1 MNKHINNIRHNRD
14 TRAHMP
20 SKEEDS
26 YEEANDKVQSVKKV
40 LEILKKQGNVF
51 YR

>member
-1 MNKHINNIRHNRD
+1 MNKHINSIHHNRD

-20 SKEEDS
+20 SNEEAG
-26 YEEANDKVQSVKKV
+26 YEEANDKVQSGKKV
-40 LEILKKQGNVF
+40 LEILKMQGNVF